1 MGHPGIFC
9 VIPRQL
15 GLGTLVTYTTYSW
28 DIPGY
33 SMTIPGHT
41 GIFCDIS
48 GQLGLGTLVS

>member
-9 VIPRQL
+9 DIPGQL
-15 GLGTLVTYTTYSW
+15 GLGTLVSYTTYSW

-33 SMTIPGHT
+33 SMTISGHP